1 MGLIAGLLLLLGF
14 CLVLITF
21 IDLDRFREPITAQLS
36 KATGMTVELE
46 SLNLEFTHGLG
57 FRCNGLHFLSKDG
70 SKDLFYAEKIY
81 LLAELKPLLQ
91 KQFKI
96 KKATVVNPILK
107 IDLAASSSQK
117 LPSPR
122 STKEAIKNERKDQ
135 VLDPKTDQGS
145 GSIPRQSQTPEPIFK
160 PKNQMK
166 DFEKIL
172 RETDFT
178 IQNIEIRN
186 GQILLTP
193 KPDGSA
199 TAHTIPIIVSF
210 LMNLQRPT
218 PEQMD
223 ARIDSMQLGIAP
235 LKFQGKGR
243 LKTDS
248 ENPFYAVA
256 DLTSLPLS
264 LAELK
269 TIEKYLPGFQF
280 PDQLKE
286 GNLEKISLHFDLPLN
301 DFKDLDSLQKNARMD
316 FNVKISNAVYQAKER
331 TFKLSRLEGEGSW
344 KNQLLEQKFR
354 GELFGGQF
362 QEEGTLQLSTASEEK
377 FSLAMESEIT
387 FKGIDFSLLPKGDK
401 NNGLPSQGK
410 GSGAFKFKGPVAF
423 IKNVADFSGLHWNGS
438 AEAKD
443 TAWDNPDF
451 PQISRATLQ
460 IKDGTP
466 ALTMAEVKAER
477 LAIQNIP
484 IKKTWGLFRIT
495 PENLRLVD
503 GKIWPK
509 NGEIR
514 LTGNLN
520 SVQETYSLNIKGD
533 QLKAEDLSRQSV
545 SGSVRFLGK
554 FNGRLRPAIIKG
566 QKMKKFSPFTRG
578 LSGKLKLNIT
588 DGRFQQIEGIK
599 ALLVMLNPSTA
610 LEAGKHG
617 LEYKFIGGNFKIR
630 NGQVVTDDLKM
641 DGPQLKMFVAGKADL
656 PTRKVR
662 ADIKAMPL
670 QMIDGL
676 VKAVP
681 LLGQFLTGGKK
692 GVVLETYFKVTGT
705 LDKPEI
711 ELLTQKS
718 AIKKPADLLRGLF
731 KAP

>member
-186 GQILLTP
+186 GQILLTQ

-199 TAHTIPIIVSF
+199 TAHTVPIIVSF

-218 PEQMD
+218 PELVD
-223 ARIDSMQLGIAP
+223 ARIDSLQLGIAP
-235 LKFQGKGR
+235 LKFQGKVR

-280 PDQLKE
+280 PNQLKE

-301 DFKDLDSLQKNARMD
+301 DFNNLDSLQKNAQMD

-331 TFKLSRLEGEGSW
+331 TFKLSWLEGEGSW
-344 KNQLLEQKFR
+344 KDKLLKQKFR
-354 GELFGGQF
+354 GELFGGEF
-362 QEEGTLQLSTASEEK
+362 QEEGNFRFSPASRDK
-377 FSLAMESEIT
+377 LALAMDSEIT
-387 FKGIDFSLLPKGDK
+387 FKGIDFSLLPRDDK
-401 NNGLPSQGK
+401 HNDLPSQGK

-438 AEAKD
+438 AEARD

-545 SGSVRFLGK
+545 SGSVRFSGK

-662 ADIKAMPL
+662 AEIKAMPL

-692 GVVLETYFKVTGT
+692 GDVLETYFKVTGT